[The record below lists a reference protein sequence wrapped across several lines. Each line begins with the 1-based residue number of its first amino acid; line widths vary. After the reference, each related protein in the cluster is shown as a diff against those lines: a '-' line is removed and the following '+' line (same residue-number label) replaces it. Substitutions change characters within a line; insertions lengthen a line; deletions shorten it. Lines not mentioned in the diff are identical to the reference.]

1 MQMANSIFNILG
13 GSVQPQIQAQNNTIM
28 EFMKQV
34 KNVQQSFRGDPRE
47 EVMKLINSGEMSQA
61 KFNQL
66 GQMAN
71 QLMKFM

>member
-13 GSVQPQIQAQNNTIM
+13 GSVQQSQQNNAIM

-34 KNVQQSFRGDPRE
+34 KNVQQSFKGDPRE

>member
-1 MQMANSIFNILG
+1 MANSIFNILG
-13 GSVQPQIQAQNNTIM
+13 GSVQPQYQTQNNIT
-28 EFMKQV
+28 EFIKQV